1 MRQTLWRA
9 MKVGELSTHKK
20 RRPAGEPS
28 AVAAITTREQENAH
42 LEDTSS
48 VGHFARLAHEIA
60 DAIPGAMVGPLA
72 GKAPTQPNGFYDF
85 VSVDDPQFDEI
96 ACAADDNPHVS
107 GIGWRPPI
115 GVGVTDYDAYKPGI
129 PEKFAA
135 FAAAVGLPDT
145 LTIVTGQGG
154 RHLVFS
160 LPDYAHES
168 GLSVPEGSGI
178 DVVRTH
184 WQGYLVGP
192 GSVHPDTGDL
202 YRFEEP
208 RRSIAELPP
217 DAVAALT
224 ASRRRTSGRVG
235 RPANDEVA
243 LWLYRHGSGRPSTAM
258 RAAVRDLG
266 TMRERAH
273 DTMRDAIWRCLRL
286 ADEGHPGAQVAVG
299 KVTAK
304 FLDEMARRERIGLPG
319 VRTPE
324 EAMYEIRDALAGAVA
339 HILADREGVA

>member
-1 MRQTLWRA
+1 MPYN
-9 MKVGELSTHKK
+9 KK

-28 AVAAITTREQENAH
+28 AVAAITSRRAGDAH
-42 LEDTSS
+42 LDNTSV

-60 DAIPGAMVGPLA
+60 DAIPGATVGPLA
-72 GKAPTQPNGFYDF
+72 GKEPANAGSGFYDF
-85 VSVDDPQFDEI
+85 VSVDDPRFDEI
-96 ACAADDNPHVS
+96 ACAADDNPRVS
-107 GIGWRPPI
+107 GIGWRPSAGQ
-115 GVGVTDYDAYKPGI
+115 GVIDYDAYKPGI

-135 FAAAVGLPDT
+135 FAAAVDLPDT

-178 DVVRTH
+178 DAVRTH

-208 RRSIAELPP
+208 RRPIAELPP

-243 LWLYRHGSGRPSTAM
+243 LWLYRHGSGRPSAAM
-258 RAAVRDLG
+258 RTAVRDLG
-266 TMRERAH
+266 TMREHAH

-286 ADEGHPGAQVAVG
+286 ADEGHPGAQVAIG

-304 FLDEMARRERIGLPG
+304 FLDEMTRRERVGLPG